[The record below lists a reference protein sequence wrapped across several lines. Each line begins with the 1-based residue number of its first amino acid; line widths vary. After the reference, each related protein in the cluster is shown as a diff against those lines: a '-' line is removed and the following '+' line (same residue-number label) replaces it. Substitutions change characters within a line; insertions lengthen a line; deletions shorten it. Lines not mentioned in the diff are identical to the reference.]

1 MLQLKHSFEPN
12 NHLPNGKYRKY
23 STGQKNGIDVFG
35 YNSAER
41 EPIWMKSGT
50 V

>member
-1 MLQLKHSFEPN
+1 MLEESIMKILYRAN
-12 NHLPNGKYRKY
+12 NGL
-23 STGQKNGIDVFG
+23 QVFG

-41 EPIWMKSGT
+41 EPIWMKFGK